1 MPCFSVI
8 VTVLI
13 DVSTIEKA
21 AATLGIQV
29 IRRNANR
36 YTLRKDSDV
45 IDIVR
50 AAEGQKF
57 QTVAGS
63 GGGNYPDN
71 ILTPLT
77 MAYAKARVKQFAEK
91 NGYTLSAGEKAGQYV
106 LTSYR

>member
-21 AATLGIQV
+21 AATLDIQV
-29 IRRNANR
+29 IRRTSNR
-36 YTLRKDSDV
+36 YTLRKGSDM
-45 IDIVR
+45 IDIQR
-50 AAEGQKF
+50 NAEGQKF